1 VQIDVCG
8 EFKLVFVELE
18 LELSVEKLKL
28 VAMEPEL
35 AQKHQ
40 LVRLF
45 FRSPFSL
52 R

>member
-1 VQIDVCG
+1 VQIDVSG

-28 VAMEPEL
+28 VATEPEL

-40 LVRLF
+40 LVSLF
-45 FRSPFSL
+45 FSEPL
-52 R
+52 